1 MLPSMRIMTATTH
14 VTALYSWLCMAAD
27 AAEETSAHLAAVDQV
42 DFIEQELLGPQ
53 VSAAL
58 SFQHTIA
65 CTAIISPL
73 LLVRGERFTDSKAV
87 P

>member
-1 MLPSMRIMTATTH
+1 MLPSMRIRTATTH
-14 VTALYSWLCMAAD
+14 VTVLCSWLCMTAD
-27 AAEETSAHLAAVDQV
+27 AVEGTWAHLAPVDQV

-58 SFQHTIA
+58 SFQPPLRA
-65 CTAIISPL
+65 SPL
-73 LLVRGERFTDSKAV
+73 FLRSCAFAGNTSLPAGV